1 MTDTIDPS
9 APVAPKLPIPKL
21 DFPLVTR
28 REAAD
33 LLTQAGY
40 PIVHRTLEQ
49 WNLPRFR
56 IGQRVAYRVEDLFA
70 AAQQRIDK
78 SCYAYGDPVPGVRL
92 GPPDA
97 AA

>member
-1 MTDTIDPS
+1 MTDTIDPR
-9 APVAPKLPIPKL
+9 APVAPKLPIPNL
-21 DFPLVTR
+21 AFPLVTR
-28 REAAD
+28 REAAE

-40 PIVHRTLEQ
+40 PITYRTMEQ

-78 SCYAYGDPVPGVRL
+78 SCYGYGDRMPGVRL